1 MIRADENMPELT
13 QEELTLAWLEW
24 QWNYEDDRRRV
35 NPLADPTCTACYGT
49 GTVYDSVD
57 YGSTTVMMPS
67 ICECVDGDD
76 DTEFCNEFERYLAA
90 IAAERIDNPTYWPDE
105 DCEDDYDWD

>member
-13 QEELTLAWLEW
+13 QEELTLAWQEW

-35 NPLADPTCTACYGT
+35 NPLADPTCTACHGT
-49 GTVYDSVD
+49 GTVY
-57 YGSTTVMMPS
+57 
-67 ICECVDGDD
+67 